1 MHTWPTNSKKREKTR
16 TREKKKMKG
25 LLRPYLLVQ
34 ESDHFPSMG
43 TVNRAMKG
51 ATPRMMDM
59 WVSENPD
66 FRRRGGMN
74 VNATQAAISRPPTT
88 ALMATRRAIDGYF
101 DILLEI
107 PPVYIY
113 TRI

>member
-1 MHTWPTNSKKREKTR
+1 
-16 TREKKKMKG
+16 MKG

-34 ESDHFPSMG
+34 ESDHFPNMG

-66 FRRRGGMN
+66 FKRRGGIN
-74 VNATQAAISRPPTT
+74 VNATQAAISSPPTT
-88 ALMATRRAIDGYF
+88 ALIATRRAIDGYF
-101 DILLEI
+101 DILISFRDSSSL
-107 PPVYIY
+107 YISTLKY
-113 TRI
+113 DLICTCIKSP